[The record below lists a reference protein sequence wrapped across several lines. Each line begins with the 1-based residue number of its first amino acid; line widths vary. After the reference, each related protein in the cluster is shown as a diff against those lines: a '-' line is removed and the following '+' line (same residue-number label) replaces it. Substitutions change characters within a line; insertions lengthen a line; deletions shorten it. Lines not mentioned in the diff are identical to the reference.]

1 MAVYQVQSDGNA
13 PPGLTSGDFVNT
25 QGGMYQVTSP
35 GAYGSTYNPSSG
47 YWSIKADGNSTS
59 SGQSSLQ
66 SALTAASK
74 VAAENSALS
83 QEYAREQMSWQEE
96 QNAKAMSFSSDE
108 AQKNRSWQEQMS
120 NTAHQREVKDLIAAG
135 LNPILSAMGGSGA
148 STPSGASASG
158 VTSQG
163 AHGDVDVSYNNLVG
177 HLIGTMLNNQ
187 TSLDIAKIQA
197 SVSKY
202 MADAGYNATLGAAG
216 TNAAAVLGAAQKHV
230 DQQQWSDQYKF
241 EHPSSS
247 AGLLN
252 YAMNYVVDGINSL
265 FSGFGANT
273 SKSVSDW
280 FNKSRDKSKLDKV
293 SRK

>member
-1 MAVYQVQSDGNA
+1 MAVYQVQADGNA
-13 PPGLTSGDFVNT
+13 PPGLTTGDFVNT

-59 SGQSSLQ
+59 AGQSSLQ

-120 NTAHQREVKDLIAAG
+120 NTAHQREVRDLIAAG

-158 VTSQG
+158 VTSAG
-163 AHGDVDVSYNNLVG
+163 SRGDVDTSYNALVG
-177 HLIGTMLNNQ
+177 NLISTMLNNQ

-216 TNAAAVLGAAQKHV
+216 TNAAAVLGSAQKYTE
-230 DQQQWSDQYKF
+230 QQRWSNEYQYS
-241 EHPSSS
+241 HPSTLW
-247 AGLLN
+247 GLTN
-252 YAMNYVVDGINSL
+252 YAMNTVA
-265 FSGFGANT
+265 SGLANAG
-273 SKSVSDW
+273 KSISDW
-280 FNKSRDKSKLDKV
+280 FSGLTQNRDKTMLNNI